1 MQYKPAATAWCH
13 NSLTPW
19 SCRPPP
25 AVHKPGIGPLLDA
38 EFLAGGGS
46 DLTFF
51 ATRDRLA
58 AIVGLTPAPRDS
70 DKKSGN
76 LHRPRVNVL

>member
-1 MQYKPAATAWCH
+1 M
-13 NSLTPW
+13 
-19 SCRPPP
+19 
-25 AVHKPGIGPLLDA
+25 
-38 EFLAGGGS
+38 
-46 DLTFF
+46 TFF